1 MGVET
6 AGVAAVAVGCL
17 LTGCVAAV
25 IGSAPQSGTA
35 ADTRARAPAAADTAL
50 SNAVRAR
57 IDADA
62 RLRAAPIGV
71 SASRGTV
78 TLSGTVASAGLR
90 RSAEQLARTVAGVS
104 TVNNQLEV
112 K

>member
-1 MGVET
+1 MRVCR
-6 AGVAAVAVGCL
+6 AGAAAIMAGGL

-35 ADTRARAPAAADTAL
+35 SDTRARAPAAPDAAL
-50 SNAVRAR
+50 GSAVRAR
-57 IDADA
+57 FGAEPG
-62 RLRAAPIGV
+62 LRAAPIEV

-78 TLSGTVASAGLR
+78 TLRGTVASAAVR
-90 RSAEQLARTVAGVS
+90 RHAEQAARTVAGVS